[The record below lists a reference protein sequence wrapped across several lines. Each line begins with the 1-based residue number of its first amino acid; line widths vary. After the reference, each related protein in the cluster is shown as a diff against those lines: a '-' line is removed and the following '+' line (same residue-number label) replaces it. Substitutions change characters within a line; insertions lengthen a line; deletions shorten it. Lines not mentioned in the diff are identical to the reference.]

1 MGRSCLLLSL
11 AGKRVL
17 LDCGVNPGRDDAS
30 VLPEFSLL
38 GPAAELTA
46 ALDVVIISHFHLDH
60 IGALPH
66 LTEVLG
72 YRGPIVMTHPTKA
85 IAPMLLRDFRK
96 VSADRQRRKAGG
108 SAAAAAQHV
117 AINTTTTT
125 RAYNLRISS
134 RITIRVALAADQ
146 TALALGAALVL
157 SFLCSKVLP
166 PLPVQLP
173 RRFQATDQVIHGVQ
187 DLVGT
192 KFA

>member
-108 SAAAAAQHV
+108 SAAAAAQQPLHTDAQV
-117 AINTTTTT
+117 GECLARATGCAVPSAT
-125 RAYNLRISS
+125 RH
-134 RITIRVALAADQ
+134 
-146 TALALGAALVL
+146 
-157 SFLCSKVLP
+157 P
-166 PLPVQLP
+166 PSAPQ
-173 RRFQATDQVIHGVQ
+173 
-187 DLVGT
+187 
-192 KFA
+192 